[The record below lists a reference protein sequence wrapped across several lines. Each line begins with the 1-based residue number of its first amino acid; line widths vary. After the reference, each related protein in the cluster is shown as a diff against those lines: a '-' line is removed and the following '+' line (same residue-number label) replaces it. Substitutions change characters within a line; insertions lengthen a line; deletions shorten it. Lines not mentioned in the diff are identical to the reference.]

1 MSTPLNPSQYQYQY
15 IQQLDSPTRIT
26 MGSQTTQ
33 TGFSEYSLDG
43 SPTSNGNLDNL
54 VPGRMESPN
63 GNLGSGVAYGHGD
76 LISGGVG
83 GHNANLESAGA
94 YFNHGNSPPV
104 ACLMCWF
111 CWRGQ
116 TRW

>member
-94 YFNHGNSPPV
+94 HGGNLGLPPFLYIV
-104 ACLMCWF
+104 D
-111 CWRGQ
+111 
-116 TRW
+116 